1 MSTFGE
7 VIATARRAQGMTQGE
22 LAGAA
27 DVTQAALSRYEH
39 DLRVPDADVLG
50 RLARVLGV
58 TPTLL
63 ERGGRMEGGIAA
75 GAHMRRRATA
85 KPTVWRMLEARLNMI
100 RLHTARL
107 MDEVSLRAE
116 RQVPTFDTMEIDPET
131 AARLV
136 RAQWRMPLGPVH
148 SVSSWL
154 DSAGVIV
161 IVEDFGPSAR
171 VDGLSQWSGA
181 FPIVLINEASPT
193 DRKRLTLAHELG
205 HLVLHSTYLDDE
217 VESQANR
224 FAAEFLMPADE
235 IRSMLRG
242 QLTLARLVDLK
253 RHWGVSMQA
262 PIERAFNLGVLT
274 ASQRTSLYKALSA
287 KGMRT
292 HEPASDELTPET
304 PRLAAHIMSS
314 LSGRGLS
321 DVEVARLAGFA
332 SPADNTLVARKKTYG
347 ARLNLV

>member
-1 MSTFGE
+1 
-7 VIATARRAQGMTQGE
+7 
-22 LAGAA
+22 
-27 DVTQAALSRYEH
+27 
-39 DLRVPDADVLG
+39 
-50 RLARVLGV
+50 
-58 TPTLL
+58 
-63 ERGGRMEGGIAA
+63 
-75 GAHMRRRATA
+75 MR
-85 KPTVWRMLEARLNMI
+85 
-100 RLHTARL
+100 
-107 MDEVSLRAE
+107 
-116 RQVPTFDTMEIDPET
+116 
-131 AARLV
+131 
-136 RAQWRMPLGPVH
+136 
-148 SVSSWL
+148 
-154 DSAGVIV
+154 
-161 IVEDFGPSAR
+161 
-171 VDGLSQWSGA
+171 
-181 FPIVLINEASPT
+181 
-193 DRKRLTLAHELG
+193 LG

-262 PIERAFNLGVLT
+262 LIERAYNLGVLT